1 MTSTV
6 DAMLAGVRIVDTTRL
21 LPGPY
26 AGWLLAEMG
35 AEVIKVE
42 QPGTGDPSRLYGPE
56 KDGVPLA
63 WAFHAR
69 NKKSVTLDLR
79 TERGAQL
86 LRSLVARSDVL
97 IQSFRPETVARY
109 GLTYEELER
118 INQRLVVVYVTGFG
132 LTGPYRDRPGFGTLA
147 EAMSG
152 YAEMTGEPDGPPTLP
167 QFALADSVAALYGA
181 FGVMNAL
188 YWRDAGGGGV
198 GQYLDLS
205 LLEPLF
211 SILGPLATMYDQLG
225 TVPRRTGSRIFANAP
240 RNVYQ
245 TRDGHWIAI
254 AASAQRIAE
263 QCFVAIGRPELI
275 SDPRFRTARDR
286 VAHVDEVDEIVGDW
300 VAAHDREEALRV
312 LVEHGVSVAP
322 VMGIADLVADPQ
334 MLAREAI
341 TSIDDP
347 TLGAVRMQGVVPALS
362 RTPGRIAH
370 PGPRLGEH
378 NEEIYGQ
385 LLGLSSAELAQLRED
400 HVI

>member
-1 MTSTV
+1 MTLPLSGIRV
-6 DAMLAGVRIVDTTRL
+6 IDAGQVIAGPFLAQL
-21 LPGPY
+21 LGDF
-26 AGWLLAEMG
+26 G

-42 QPGTGDPSRLYGPE
+42 QPGTGDPSRLYGPD

-79 TERGAQL
+79 TQRGAEL

-109 GLTYEELER
+109 GLTYDELRR

-152 YAEMTGEPDGPPTLP
+152 YAELTGEPDGPPTLP

-240 RNVYQ
+240 RNVYR

-263 QCFVAIGRPELI
+263 QCFAAIGRPELAT
-275 SDPRFRTARDR
+275 DPRFRTARDR
-286 VAHVDEVDEIVGDW
+286 VAHVDEVDEMVGDW
-300 VAAHDREEALRV
+300 VAARDRDEALRV

-322 VMGIADLVADPQ
+322 VMGIAELVEDPQ

-341 TSIDDP
+341 TTVEDP
-347 TLGAVRMQGVVPALS
+347 TLGPVRMQGVVPTLS
-362 RTPGRIAH
+362 RTPGRVAH